1 MDLRQASAIVR
12 FTTSI
17 VKLPAGDPP
26 DDRISR
32 SGSVPSVAEQS
43 VRTMVRRGAER
54 YVRDTNISLSYLTH
68 ELGYAE
74 QSVLSPA
81 CQRWFGCGPSAFRS
95 AIPPPEPGTRVE
107 AAPTR

>member
-1 MDLRQASAIVR
+1 MLVAAQFDLHPRALYRRLA
-12 FTTSI
+12 
-17 VKLPAGDPP
+17 
-26 DDRISR
+26 
-32 SGSVPSVAEQS
+32 AENSTFGTLVDS
-43 VRTMVRRGAER
+43 VRREAAER
-54 YVRDTNISLSYLTH
+54 YVRDTNISLSYLTR

-74 QSVLSPA
+74 QRMLSPA